1 MFDKFKQLLVCFPFQ
16 QKLEWWVKFRNPKD
30 ILEKH
35 PTFLVG
41 EVYMIIN
48 SLLCLYHGKFYYAVC
63 CSNYVDVWICSSM
76 LSVSLRIEMSDEVY
90 QKGARNNMKKNNF
103 EIYW

>member
-1 MFDKFKQLLVCFPFQ
+1 MLHVLHNSSTVNKALKRFIVDQKMFEKFKKLLLWFSFQ

-48 SLLCLYHGKFYYAVC
+48 SLLCLCHGKFYYAVC
-63 CSNYVDVWICSSM
+63 CSNYVDVSINKSGNALVC
-76 LSVSLRIEMSDEVY
+76 
-90 QKGARNNMKKNNF
+90 
-103 EIYW
+103 